1 MALIVYECPFSMN
14 DELQGGSI
22 YYEEIPKLGHVCS
35 GPGYGPVPLR
45 RRVGIKHLHV
55 CGYLWYFMGM
65 VRPEFQ
71 QELSE
76 HILKRP
82 AKY

>member
-1 MALIVYECPFSMN
+1 MALIVSECPFSMN
-14 DELQGGSI
+14 DALYGRSTN
-22 YYEEIPKLGHVCS
+22 YEEIPKLDHVCS
-35 GPGYGPVPLR
+35 GPGYGPVPR
-45 RRVGIKHLHV
+45 RWRVGIKRLHV

-76 HILKRP
+76 HILKCP